1 MTAQQPPK
9 KPLCCCTISPGLQKY
24 INHFAIL
31 INSPPQVMPPA
42 VYLDED
48 FVDVKDIAVA
58 SMLSFQAASIDCSE
72 FDAPHTDG
80 FTADGD
86 ASLS

>member
-1 MTAQQPPK
+1 
-9 KPLCCCTISPGLQKY
+9 
-24 INHFAIL
+24 
-31 INSPPQVMPPA
+31 MPPA

-58 SMLSFQAASIDCSE
+58 PMLLFQAASIDCSE

>member
-1 MTAQQPPK
+1 
-9 KPLCCCTISPGLQKY
+9 
-24 INHFAIL
+24 
-31 INSPPQVMPPA
+31 MPPV

-58 SMLSFQAASIDCSE
+58 SMLSFQAACVDGAE
-72 FDAPHTDG
+72 FDALQTDG

-86 ASLS
+86 PSFSQQVFDVAVTQIEA